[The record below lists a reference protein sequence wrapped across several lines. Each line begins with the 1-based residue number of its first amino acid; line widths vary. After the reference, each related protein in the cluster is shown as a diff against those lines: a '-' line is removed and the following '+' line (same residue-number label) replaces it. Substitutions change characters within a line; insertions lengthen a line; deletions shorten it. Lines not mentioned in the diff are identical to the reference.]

1 MKSAVVAVFVLVV
14 LVAWPV
20 SADKDSPGA
29 GGYGGDEEED
39 TKSWFPL
46 DNLLSLSYY
55 DKICPNFEKIVD
67 TKVREWTKTDPSLGP
82 ALLRLLFHDC
92 GVTGCDASILLDH
105 KGSERR
111 SPASKTLRGFELIDD
126 IKSEIEKSCP
136 GLVSCADILT
146 AASRSATYQLGGPY
160 WPNAYG
166 RRDSTN
172 SYARDVEKVPS
183 GRRDIT
189 GLLDIKSEIEKSCP
203 GLVSCADILTA
214 ASRSATYQL
223 GGPYWPNAYGR
234 RDSTNSYARDVE
246 KVPSG
251 RRDITGLL
259 ETFQSYG
266 LNILD
271 LVVLSGAHTIGKA
284 YCGTIQ
290 SRLYNYNA
298 THGTDPSIEPKYADF
313 LRRKCRWASETVY
326 LDAMTPVVFDNQYYI
341 NLQKNMGVLTTDAQ
355 LVKDPRTAP
364 LVKAFAEQPP
374 QMFRHQFA
382 VSMAKL
388 VNVGV
393 ITGEDRIGEIR
404 IVCSKSNSKRY

>member
-1 MKSAVVAVFVLVV
+1 MKLAVVSAVILVV
-14 LVAWPV
+14 VFVAWPV
-20 SADKDSPGA
+20 SA
-29 GGYGGDEEED
+29 GGYGHEEEEDDD

-46 DNLLSLSYY
+46 DNLLSLNYY
-55 DKICPNFEKIVD
+55 DKSCPNFEKIVD
-67 TKVREWTKTDPSLGP
+67 TKVRQWTKSDPSLAP

-92 GVTGCDASILLDH
+92 GVTGCDASVLLDYE
-105 KGSERR
+105 GSERR

-126 IKSEIEKSCP
+126 IKSEMEKACP
-136 GLVSCADILT
+136 
-146 AASRSATYQLGGPY
+146 
-160 WPNAYG
+160 
-166 RRDSTN
+166 
-172 SYARDVEKVPS
+172 K
-183 GRRDIT
+183 
-189 GLLDIKSEIEKSCP
+189 
-203 GLVSCADILTA
+203 LVSCADILTA

-266 LNILD
+266 LSVLD

-290 SRLYNYNA
+290 SRLYNFNA
-298 THGTDPSIEPKYADF
+298 THGTDPSIDPKFADY

-326 LDAMTPVVFDNQYYI
+326 LDVETPVVFDNQYYI
-341 NLQKNMGVLTTDAQ
+341 NLQKNLGVLTTDQ
-355 LVKDPRTAP
+355 ELVKDPRTAP
-364 LVKAFAEQPP
+364 LVKAFAEQPA

-393 ITGEDRIGEIR
+393 ITAEDRAGEIR
-404 IVCSKSNSKRY
+404 RVCSKSNSRPY

>member
-1 MKSAVVAVFVLVV
+1 MKAAVVSVLILLVIF
-14 LVAWPV
+14 VAWPV
-20 SADKDSPGA
+20 SADRKDLPGA
-29 GGYGGDEEED
+29 GGYGGDEDDDND

-46 DNLLSLSYY
+46 DNQLSLSYY
-55 DKICPNFEKIVD
+55 DRICPDFEKIVA
-67 TKVREWTKTDPSLGP
+67 TKVREWTKKDSSLGP

-92 GVTGCDASILLDH
+92 GVTGCDASVLLDH
-105 KGSERR
+105 EGSERR

-126 IKSEIEKSCP
+126 IKSEIEKACP

-146 AASRSATYQLGGPY
+146 AASRDATFQLGGPY

-166 RRDSTN
+166 RRDST
-172 SYARDVEKVPS
+172 D
-183 GRRDIT
+183 
-189 GLLDIKSEIEKSCP
+189 
-203 GLVSCADILTA
+203 
-214 ASRSATYQL
+214 
-223 GGPYWPNAYGR
+223 
-234 RDSTNSYARDVE
+234 SYARDVE

-266 LNILD
+266 LNVLD

-290 SRLYNYNA
+290 SRLYNFNA
-298 THGTDPSIEPKYADF
+298 TYGTDPSIESKYADF
-313 LRRKCRWASETVY
+313 LRRKCRVASETVY
-326 LDAMTPVVFDNQYYI
+326 LDAETPVKFDNQYYI
-341 NLQKNMGVLTTDAQ
+341 NLQKNMGVLTTDQ
-355 LVKDPRTAP
+355 ELVKDPRTAP

-374 QMFRHQFA
+374 HMFRQQFA

-393 ITGEDRIGEIR
+393 ITGEERVGVIR
-404 IVCSKSNSKRY
+404 KVCSKSNSRPY

>member
-1 MKSAVVAVFVLVV
+1 MKSAVVSTVVLLVI

-20 SADKDSPGA
+20 SAGYKDSPGA
-29 GGYGGDEEED
+29 EGYKGEED
-39 TKSWFPL
+39 EGDTRSWFPL

-55 DKICPNFEKIVD
+55 DKICPSFEKIVA

-92 GVTGCDASILLDH
+92 GVTGCDASVLLDH
-105 KGSERR
+105 EGSERR
-111 SPASKTLRGFELIDD
+111 SPASKTLRGFELIED
-126 IKSEIEKSCP
+126 IKSELEKSCP

-146 AASRSATYQLGGPY
+146 AASRDATYQLGGPY
-160 WPNAYG
+160 WSNAYG

-172 SYARDVEKVPS
+172 SYA
-183 GRRDIT
+183 G
-189 GLLDIKSEIEKSCP
+189 
-203 GLVSCADILTA
+203 
-214 ASRSATYQL
+214 
-223 GGPYWPNAYGR
+223 
-234 RDSTNSYARDVE
+234 DVE

-284 YCGTIQ
+284 NCGTIQ
-290 SRLYNYNA
+290 SRLYNFNA
-298 THGTDPSIEPKYADF
+298 TGGSDPSIDPKFADY

-326 LDAMTPVVFDNQYYI
+326 LDVVTPIAFDNQYYI
-341 NLQKNMGVLTTDAQ
+341 NLRKNMGVLTTDSE

-364 LVKAFAEQPP
+364 LVAAFAEGPP
-374 QMFRHQFA
+374 QIFRQQFA

-393 ITGEDRIGEIR
+393 LTGEDRVGEIR
-404 IVCSKSNSKRY
+404 KVCSKSNSRAY